1 MDGSLNHSL
10 REDRWLDVV
19 SQAHE
24 HTSKELLVSLSR
36 MLENEGERSR
46 SIKETNQSACVGV
59 VDD

>member
-1 MDGSLNHSL
+1 MDGSLSHSL

-19 SQAHE
+19 SQT

-59 VDD
+59 VVD